1 MGLFYYKK
9 SLLHLIWIVR
19 SVQLI
24 IVDVLFTTRN
34 ESHFM
39 KCKESI
45 MTEYIQVLT
54 TVELKSDAEKIA
66 KNLVEKRLAACVQ
79 ILGPLT
85 SYFHW
90 QGKLDTASE
99 YLCLIKSR
107 NDLFTELKNE
117 IIRQHP
123 YEVPEILAMPITKGT
138 VNYLNWLAS
147 ELEA

>member
-1 MGLFYYKK
+1 MA
-9 SLLHLIWIVR
+9 
-19 SVQLI
+19 
-24 IVDVLFTTRN
+24 
-34 ESHFM
+34 
-39 KCKESI
+39 
-45 MTEYIQVLT
+45 EYIQVLT

-107 NDLFTELKNE
+107 DDLFTELETE
-117 IIRQHP
+117 IISQHP
-123 YEVPEILAMPITKGT
+123 YEVPEILAVPITKGNE
-138 VNYLNWLAS
+138 NYLNWLAS

>member
-1 MGLFYYKK
+1 
-9 SLLHLIWIVR
+9 
-19 SVQLI
+19 
-24 IVDVLFTTRN
+24 
-34 ESHFM
+34 
-39 KCKESI
+39 

-66 KNLVEKRLAACVQ
+66 RNLVEKRLAACVQ

-107 NDLFTELKNE
+107 DDLFTELETE
-117 IIRQHP
+117 IISQHP

-138 VNYLNWLAS
+138 ESYLNWLAS
-147 ELEA
+147 ELDA

>member
-1 MGLFYYKK
+1 
-9 SLLHLIWIVR
+9 
-19 SVQLI
+19 
-24 IVDVLFTTRN
+24 
-34 ESHFM
+34 
-39 KCKESI
+39 

-54 TVELKSDAEKIA
+54 TVEFKSDAEKIA

-107 NDLFTELKNE
+107 DDLFTELETE
-117 IIRQHP
+117 IISQHP

-138 VNYLNWLAS
+138 ENYLNWLAS